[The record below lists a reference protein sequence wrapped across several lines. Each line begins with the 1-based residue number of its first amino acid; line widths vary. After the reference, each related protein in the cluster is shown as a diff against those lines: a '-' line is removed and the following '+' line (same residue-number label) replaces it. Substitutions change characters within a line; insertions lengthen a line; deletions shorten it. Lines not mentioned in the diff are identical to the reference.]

1 MSPRVPLDEAA
12 SAVEV
17 KEAYEALSAA
27 ERVKISKYLSV
38 RTLVA
43 GCSKEELLNE
53 VLSRVLDPEGRT
65 FDDVRQGRRWRKGE
79 IPFFIFLRGVIKSV
93 SSNMAT
99 ERELEQA
106 ELSPE
111 GTEVGEW
118 TENRRNLSLERRAV
132 LNEAMAELRSNFKD
146 EPVSLDII
154 EGLEEGMK
162 REDVI
167 QVLDLDGLEYDR
179 RVKQIRRRAKKLRE
193 KGMI

>member
-38 RTLVA
+38 RACIA

-53 VLSRVLDPEGRT
+53 VLSRILDPEGRT
-65 FDDVRQGRRWRKGE
+65 FDDDRQGRRWRKGE
-79 IPFFIFLRGVIKSV
+79 IPFFIFLRGAIRSV

-99 ERELEQA
+99 EREQEQA
-106 ELSPE
+106 ELSPD
-111 GTEVGEW
+111 GTEIGEW
-118 TENRRNLSLERRAV
+118 TENRRNLSLGNRAV
-132 LNEAMAELRSNFKD
+132 LNEAMSELRAHFKNF
-146 EPVSLDII
+146 PLSLDII

-162 REDVI
+162 REDLL
-167 QVLDLDGLEYDR
+167 QVLDLDDLEYDR